1 MIFIAPAFAGWFS
14 TLNNEMQKKTVSVAW
29 ENGKTPTFETTSA
42 IAGIVLFSVYYSSIA
57 FTTAWVTIGQLPSG
71 YYPAE
76 GLYLMSGLGAGKY
89 MYISNTG
96 VIMIK
101 ADSASSNAVASFNI
115 AYAV

>member
-1 MIFIAPAFAGWFS
+1 M
-14 TLNNEMQKKTVSVAW
+14 
-29 ENGKTPTFETTSA
+29 
-42 IAGIVLFSVYYSSIA
+42 YYSSIT
-57 FTTAWVTIGQLPSG
+57 FTTSWVTIGQLQSG
-71 YYPAE
+71 YYPTA

-89 MYISNTG
+89 MYISNEG